1 MNAMTSRATRTLGRI
16 LAVALLVGVAFT
28 AGRTGAQTGATPRR
42 RAKPARTHRVVDGGP
57 SLDAGVA
64 PEPARAHE
72 GRGDAGSGELLGQK
86 TLDGGGKVFRFG
98 ELEIEGRLKNPQLVF
113 FLRRVRA
120 EFAAGDLGHRSF
132 LRELSETKQD
142 PNF

>member
-1 MNAMTSRATRTLGRI
+1 MSRQFRTRLQARLVFAALLTGLALTVALTEAQTRPRTRT
-16 LAVALLVGVAFT
+16 
-28 AGRTGAQTGATPRR
+28 
-42 RAKPARTHRVVDGGP
+42 ARPQKGDGGAAQP
-57 SLDAGVA
+57 A
-64 PEPARAHE
+64 PRAPPQK
-72 GRGDAGSGELLGQK
+72 GEKDGGGGGEIVQTK
-86 TLDGGGKVFRFG
+86 TLDGGAKVFRFG

-132 LRELSETKQD
+132 LRELDETKQD

>member
-1 MNAMTSRATRTLGRI
+1 MSTRRARLAFLARLALTTLLLMGIGLTATRTL
-16 LAVALLVGVAFT
+16 AET
-28 AGRTGAQTGATPRR
+28 TTHPSATP
-42 RAKPARTHRVVDGGP
+42 AKARPRPARPHKAVDGGP
-57 SLDAGVA
+57 APVA
-64 PEPARAHE
+64 THAEKTD
-72 GRGDAGSGELLGQK
+72 GGGGDIVAQK
-86 TLDGGGKVFRFG
+86 TLDGGTKVFRFG

-132 LRELSETKQD
+132 LRELDETKLD

>member
-1 MNAMTSRATRTLGRI
+1 MTYRPRAMVRFALFAALTLGLGLTVVLTEAQTRPRTRT
-16 LAVALLVGVAFT
+16 
-28 AGRTGAQTGATPRR
+28 
-42 RAKPARTHRVVDGGP
+42 ARPHKGDG
-57 SLDAGVA
+57 GVA
-64 PEPARAHE
+64 PPETPAAPTPRAKGE
-72 GRGDAGSGELLGQK
+72 KTDGGGGELVQTK
-86 TLDGGGKVFRFG
+86 TLDGGAKVFRFG

-132 LRELSETKQD
+132 LRELSETRQD

>member
-1 MNAMTSRATRTLGRI
+1 VAAALWGSLSLAQTQPPARPKPKSRGHKAAAVKADAGAVEAPRAT
-16 LAVALLVGVAFT
+16 
-28 AGRTGAQTGATPRR
+28 
-42 RAKPARTHRVVDGGP
+42 
-57 SLDAGVA
+57 
-64 PEPARAHE
+64 
-72 GRGDAGSGELLGQK
+72 GDAGQGELVQQK
-86 TLDGGGKVFRFG
+86 TLDGGAKVFRFG

-132 LRELSETKQD
+132 LRELDETKRD